1 MISAKK
7 KLPVVVGTAVG
18 DVGDARRRVDGADVV
33 ADAADADADAA
44 DAADAEDAVHRR
56 RRRRGAAD
64 ARRRA
69 AALAQV
75 VDLRSPGHQQ
85 PKIMET
91 LGMERKNS
99 VKLGKTRFN
108 IDQNPG
114 MDG

>member
-1 MISAKK
+1 M
-7 KLPVVVGTAVG
+7 
-18 DVGDARRRVDGADVV
+18 GDARRRVDGADVV
-33 ADAADADADAA
+33 ADAADADA

-114 MDG
+114 MDGWTGRKRVEKKMIQ

>member
-33 ADAADADADAA
+33 ADADADAA